1 MKKLIT
7 ISREYGSGGRVI
19 GKIVA
24 EKIGVPLYHK
34 EIIDMAARESG
45 LSADII
51 ESAELAAKSS
61 FSYTLSSAVS
71 FGEGFGGE
79 AISMNEKLFLAQF
92 DVITEIGEKGEGV
105 IVGRCADCVL
115 RADPDVINVFI
126 YGETEDKIRRCVEE
140 YGDDEAE
147 VEKKM
152 ATYDKARRNYYNY
165 HTSRKWGD
173 YKNYDLAINSSL
185 VGEEGA
191 ADVILSYLSNR
202 DRLADK

>member
-1 MKKLIT
+1 MKNLIT
-7 ISREYGSGGRVI
+7 ISREYGSGGREI

-24 EKIGVPLYHK
+24 KRLGVPLYIK
-34 EIIDMAARESG
+34 DIITMAAEESG
-45 LSADII
+45 LSPEVI
-51 ESAELAAKSS
+51 ESAELQAKSS

-92 DVITEIGEKGEGV
+92 DVITEIGAKGEGV
-105 IVGRCADCVL
+105 IVGRCADYVL
-115 RADPDVINVFI
+115 RDDPEVTNVFI
-126 YGETEDKIRRCVEE
+126 YGEKEDKIRRCIEE
-140 YGDDEAE
+140 YGDDEAT

-173 YKNYDLAINSSL
+173 YRNYDLAVNSSL

-191 ADVILSYLSNR
+191 ADIICAYLESRKKNG
-202 DRLADK
+202 K